1 MENRTELKAPAGKTR
16 VVGVD
21 LFDHGDYLV
30 GDYDTQ
36 EEAVNVADA
45 NNNGRKGSM
54 DDVYYVYN
62 DQGNR
67 VSASRDALKRVG
79 VSP

>member
-1 MENRTELKAPAGKTR
+1 MERTELKAPTGKFR

-30 GDYDTQ
+30 GDYDTT
-36 EEAVNVADA
+36 EEAFRIADDHNKA
-45 NNNGRKGSM
+45 RKGSM

-62 DQGNR
+62 DQRKFLRNPAGNF
-67 VSASRDALKRVG
+67 G